1 MGELLSQVISSQR
14 LSRETLLRIAEES
27 PHFSFALAAPTAVV
41 LQRLADDAAD
51 GSVRTPWLLL
61 ELGNRLSDLGRHE
74 EALTAVEEA
83 AGIHRQLAETRPDVF
98 LPSGLARTL
107 DNFADMLT
115 LFNRER
121 YQ

>member
-1 MGELLSQVISSQR
+1 MGELLCQVIGNQR

-27 PHFSFALAAPTAVV
+27 PHPSFALAAPTAVV

-51 GSVRTPWLLL
+51 DSVRAPWLL
-61 ELGNRLSDLGRHE
+61 ELSNRLSDLGRRE
-74 EALTAVEEA
+74 EALA
-83 AGIHRQLAETRPDVF
+83 AAEQATGIFRQLAEAHPDAP
-98 LPSGLARTL
+98 LPGLARTL
-107 DNFADMLT
+107 DNFADMLS